1 MMPLRDV
8 TAILMGD
15 PGTSPRR
22 HPKPEERVEYKREVS
37 TGVITNGR
45 QVNRELIERFAQA
58 LPGFEV
64 KVRGYYHAR
73 KVWLWGQS
81 NGVRIEY
88 ENVPNTDHYVVRRV
102 E

>member
-1 MMPLRDV
+1 MPLRDL

-22 HPKPEERVEYKREVS
+22 HPTPEQKSEYKREVS

-45 QVNRELIERFAQA
+45 QANRELIERFAQA
-58 LPGFEV
+58 PVGFELRV
-64 KVRGYYHAR
+64 KAYYHAR

-81 NGVRIEY
+81 NGVKIEY
-88 ENVPNTDHYVVRRV
+88 ENVPNSEHYVVRRMS
-102 E
+102 